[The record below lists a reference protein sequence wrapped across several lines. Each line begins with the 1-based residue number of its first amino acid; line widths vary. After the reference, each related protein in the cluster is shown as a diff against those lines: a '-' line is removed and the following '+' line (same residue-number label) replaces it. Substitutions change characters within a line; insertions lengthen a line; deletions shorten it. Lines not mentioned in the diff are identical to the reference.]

1 MARETVTGGVG
12 RATSSTVNW
21 ESAAADGNKF
31 PASWQVVALI
41 RNGSANP
48 ITATIARPGTVDG
61 ETLADREIT
70 VGADTI
76 VAIGQ
81 LDPALY
87 AQSDGY
93 VYINWSATTNVQII
107 VVTP

>member
-1 MARETVTGGVG
+1 MARETIVGGESRPTGH
-12 RATSSTVNW
+12 TVDW

-31 PASWQVVALI
+31 PAGWQVVALI
-41 RNGSANP
+41 RNASASP
-48 ITATIARPGTVDG
+48 VTATIARPGTVDG
-61 ETLADREIT
+61 ETLADREIA